1 PTTVPWRLY
10 IDPAHRPPAL
20 AQFEFFHPTFLYESL
35 WNLAVFA
42 LLVGFL
48 RRPMERSPGALFLAY
63 LGLYSVGRFF
73 IEALRIDSLMLG
85 PLRAAQVVSVL
96 LVALSAGGILYLLRA
111 GRPAPRS
118 P

>member
-1 PTTVPWRLY
+1 
-10 IDPAHRPPAL
+10 
-20 AQFEFFHPTFLYESL
+20 
-35 WNLAVFA
+35 
-42 LLVGFL
+42 VGLL
-48 RRPMERSPGALFLAY
+48 RRHLERSQGALFLAY

-118 P
+118 T